1 VEEDDLRIADALLD
15 KLYAVAL
22 EPERFAELV
31 EAWEHALERG
41 PTVART
47 PAWPLFPSGQQ
58 AARADSILTVVERTN
73 AQLATLQSRVD
84 AEQQAMLAVDASGGI
99 RAANAAAYRRYG
111 LAEGGRIDELPLPPA
126 SLGELREA
134 VRRLLHRRSA
144 DGDDPALLRLE
155 RDVPEASL
163 VVALT
168 RWETP
173 SGLEVVLLKTTDF
186 VWPETLTP
194 LVARAFGLTDA
205 EAEVVRMIVEGA
217 SVERVAQ
224 VRGRSIAT
232 VRSQIRSIYEK
243 TATRSQ
249 AEFVRMAVG
258 LTTLQLTEPVSAA
271 LATPGAGR
279 PSLYP
284 LPDHRRILTLP
295 DGRLLDYAD
304 FGARDGRPCLYL
316 ANLFG
321 DGWPAALAERAEAEH
336 LRIIAPAR
344 PCYGESSPYPP
355 GVVGYRQVAEDTLVL
370 LDHLGVERTV
380 VVSQTIGGMFALE
393 LARSAPARVS
403 ALVGI
408 APELPWG
415 TEDEETRMP
424 LFFRFMSSVVLR
436 SPDMLEFVI
445 RSGTAWARRIGWQR
459 WLERI
464 FRESTADLVAIRD
477 PAHAGWFEH
486 GNRYTTARGHQAV
499 LGDYQS
505 IMDDARDAL
514 VALER
519 PLFALIGSE
528 DRNGR
533 LERAEALVRAGA
545 PVRLRVAPG
554 GGQLLLLTH
563 PELVL
568 ETILEAWAE
577 G

>member
-1 VEEDDLRIADALLD
+1 MEEDDLRIADALLD

-31 EAWEHALERG
+31 EAWEHALARG

-58 AARADSILTVVERTN
+58 AARADAILTVVEQTN

-84 AEQQAMLAVDASGGI
+84 AEQQAMLAIDATGGI
-99 RAANAAAYRRYG
+99 RAANGAAYRRYG
-111 LAEGGRIDELPLPPA
+111 LSEGGRLEELSLPA
-126 SLGELREA
+126 GALRALREA
-134 VRRLLHRRSA
+134 IRSLLQGRSA
-144 DGDDPALLRLE
+144 AGDDSVLLRLE
-155 RDVPEASL
+155 RDPPEPSL

-194 LVARAFGLTDA
+194 LVARAFGLTEA
-205 EAEVVRMIVEGA
+205 EADVVRMIVEGA

-258 LTTLQLTEPVSAA
+258 LTTLQLTEPASATQAA
-271 LATPGAGR
+271 LAGAR
-279 PSLYP
+279 PALHP

-304 FGARDGRPCLYL
+304 FGAPDGRPCLYL

-321 DGWPAALAERAEAEH
+321 DGWPSAIAERARAEH

-344 PCYGESSPYPP
+344 PGYGESSLYPP
-355 GVVGYRQVAEDTLVL
+355 DVVGYRQVAEDTLVL
-370 LDHLGVERTV
+370 LDHLGVDRTV
-380 VVSQTIGGMFALE
+380 IVSQTIAGMFALE
-393 LARSAPARVS
+393 LARAAPARVA
-403 ALVGI
+403 ALVAI
-408 APELPWG
+408 APELPYG
-415 TEDEETRMP
+415 TEEDEVRMP

-436 SPDMLEFVI
+436 SPEMLEFVV
-445 RSGTAWARRIGWQR
+445 RSGAAWARRIGWQR

-477 PAHAGWFEH
+477 PVHAEWFEY
-486 GNRYTTARGHQAV
+486 GNRYTTANGHQAV
-499 LGDYQS
+499 LGDYAS
-505 IMDDARDAL
+505 IMGDAREAL
-514 VALER
+514 LALEQ

-533 LERAEALVRAGA
+533 SERADGLIRAGA
-545 PVRLRVAPG
+545 PLRKRIAPG

-568 ETILEAWAE
+568 DTILEAWAD
-577 G
+577 